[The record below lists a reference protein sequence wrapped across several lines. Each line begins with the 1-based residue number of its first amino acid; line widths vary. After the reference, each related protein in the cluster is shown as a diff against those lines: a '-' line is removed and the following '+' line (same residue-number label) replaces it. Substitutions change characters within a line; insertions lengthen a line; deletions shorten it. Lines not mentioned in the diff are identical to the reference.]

1 MTEIWFYHLT
11 SQPLERTLPTLLER
25 SLQRGWKA
33 VVQGMSEERLASLD
47 TLLWTYSESSFLAHA
62 TSRDGDGELQPV
74 YLTAGTENPNGASV
88 RFCIEAA
95 EVEPVLTEQP
105 DAYERIILMF
115 DGNDDEQLANARA
128 QWKTL
133 KQQNRTMSYWQQDE
147 EGRWTKKA

>member
-25 SLQRGWKA
+25 SRSPPAQRA
-33 VVQGMSEERLASLD
+33 LLP
-47 TLLWTYSESSFLAHA
+47 LWTYSEPSFLAHG
-62 TSRDGDGELQPV
+62 TSRDGDGQLQPV